1 MVGQT
6 HDDMDV
12 GSKGRHKRNFEQI
25 SKGIRKIQRR
35 EEKKGRER
43 AMWSDIRSSPAVPAP
58 QDS

>member
-43 AMWSDIRSSPAVPAP
+43 AMW
-58 QDS
+58 